1 MAKNNKP
8 QTENVQ
14 KVQTRYERRMEERKK
29 KEEKDKRDEKL
40 MRIGAI
46 VVCFGIVA
54 AITASITISVLNKNA
69 ALKGTYITVG
79 DHNLTKLEYDYYY
92 NTASNN
98 YVNTY
103 GSLLSYMGLDATLPY
118 DEQQY
123 SDTMTWKDMFDQMA
137 VEQIQ
142 QTKAL
147 ADDAAAKGF
156 TYDDTED
163 YANLLS
169 NISEGAATAGVNL
182 GDFYQSTYGDYATES
197 NMQPIIK
204 EGLLAAAYYDEL
216 IAQNAPTDEEIDTYY
231 EENKQSYD
239 RVDYRSFIFKAD
251 IAEDASEEDI
261 TAAMADINR
270 QAETMKEER
279 QAGADFKELCLSNAS
294 EEEKAAYE
302 DTETDASLSEGVYY
316 SSTPGV
322 IADWLYEDGRAE
334 GDITVIEDEAN
345 NQYYV
350 VEFINK
356 YYDEAD
362 DANISNTIASDRT
375 AEYITSLMEGYT
387 VTDHKGDLK
396 YLTVETATETEEQTE
411 ETGGNEEAEE
421 TVE

>member
-54 AITASITISVLNKNA
+54 AIAASITISVLNKNA

-169 NISEGAATAGVNL
+169 NISTGAANAGVNL

-216 IAQNAPTDEEIDTYY
+216 IAQNAPADEEIDAYY
-231 EENKQSYD
+231 EENRQSYD
-239 RVDYRSFIFKAD
+239 KVDYRSFIFTAD
-251 IAEDASEEDI
+251 IAEDAGEEDI
-261 TAAMADINR
+261 TAAMADANK
-270 QAETMKEER
+270 QAEAMKEER
-279 QAGADFKELCLSNAS
+279 QGGADFRELCLSNAS
-294 EEEKAAYE
+294 QEEKAAYE
-302 DTETDASLSEGVYY
+302 DTETDASLSEGAYY
-316 SSTPGV
+316 SSTPGP

-375 AEYITSLMEGYT
+375 AEYITSLMEGYP

-396 YLTVETATETEEQTE
+396 YLTVETPEETEEQTE

-421 TVE
+421 AAE

>member
-216 IAQNAPTDEEIDTYY
+216 IAQNAPTDGEIDTYY

-270 QAETMKEER
+270 QAEAMKEER

-316 SSTPGV
+316 SGTPGV

-375 AEYITSLMEGYT
+375 AEYITGLMEGYT

-396 YLTVETATETEEQTE
+396 YLTVETATETEE
-411 ETGGNEEAEE
+411 
-421 TVE
+421 